1 MTVSQDPKIR
11 RQPIGAGEDLQFP
24 EDALPPKTKG
34 RYGTQNIVVLVVQ
47 VAAWAA
53 LLTLI
58 ERASPWPLKL
68 ALVLLFCAVMQGVF
82 SLMHEYF
89 HDNAH
94 PNPRINYAIGVVGSV
109 LFGTAA
115 TFHRVNH
122 WGHHVRNRTPAEQGE
137 FIHDDESAIGKIA
150 IYYFAVLGGLWLS
163 SGLFPLISFFVPYRA
178 ITFLSSFKRFNTYS
192 AAFAQ
197 FKVAD
202 WTRMRLEA
210 LLLIVF
216 WSAILYFGVFQWQ
229 TIVLAYGSFALSW
242 SSLQWV
248 YHLRTPLHVV
258 EGAYNLRLPTF
269 VRWLFLNFNYN
280 LTHHRRPYLPWQELP
295 IATNLTETQPLW
307 YRWALMLKWPIPFPD
322 DLSSLEKRYF

>member
-1 MTVSQDPKIR
+1 MSEKRDAKSR
-11 RQPIGAGEDLQFP
+11 RQPVGANEDLSFP
-24 EDALPPKTKG
+24 AESLSPRTKG
-34 RYGTQNIVVLVVQ
+34 RYGTQNIILLVGQTLGWLLVLS
-47 VAAWAA
+47 
-53 LLTLI
+53 LI
-58 ERASPWPLKL
+58 ESSSFWPLKI
-68 ALVLLFCAVMQGVF
+68 ALVLLFCALMQGVF
-82 SLMHEYF
+82 SLMHEFF

-94 PNPRINYAIGVVGSV
+94 PNPRVNYLLGFVASL

-137 FIHDDESAIGKIA
+137 FIHEGESAIGKIA

-163 SGLFPLISFFVPYRA
+163 GAVFPLLSFFVPYRA
-178 ITFLSSFKRFNTYS
+178 VTFLSNFRRFNTYS

-197 FKVAD
+197 FKAAD

-210 LLLIVF
+210 LALIVF
-216 WSAILYFGVFQWQ
+216 WGSLFYFGPFHWQ
-229 TIVLAYGSFALSW
+229 TLLLCYGSFALSW

-258 EGAYNLRLPTF
+258 EGAYNLRAPTP

-295 IATNLTETQPLW
+295 MATNLQETQPLW
-307 YRWALMLKWPIPFPD
+307 YRWLLILKWPIPFPD
-322 DLSSLEKRYF
+322 DLSVFDKRYF